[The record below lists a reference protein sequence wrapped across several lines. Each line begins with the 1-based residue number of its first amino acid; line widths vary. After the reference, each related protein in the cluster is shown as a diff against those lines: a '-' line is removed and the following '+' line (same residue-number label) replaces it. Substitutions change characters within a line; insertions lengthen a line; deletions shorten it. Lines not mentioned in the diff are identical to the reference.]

1 MFFLILKLKCLRPF
15 VSQGK
20 KLEVT
25 ETFFF
30 KNVDFEYFSS
40 MTLSFIVIVFGNSL
54 IQGCQTNKRKMLIIC
69 FRISTQ
75 KNPLWSR
82 KWLWTRDWSYW
93 VCSLKQSGRGKM
105 NKPIVNHWGI
115 CTMAFSYYDGR
126 NSSSFSLLVQ
136 LKAIVMKAFFKVI
149 KLRSKKK
156 NKINSGSSRV
166 KKVYRSSTVL
176 QFCKLLGEDF
186 RAK

>member
-54 IQGCQTNKRKMLIIC
+54 IQGCQTNKRKMLIIY

-156 NKINSGSSRV
+156 NKI
-166 KKVYRSSTVL
+166 K
-176 QFCKLLGEDF
+176 
-186 RAK
+186 

>member
-1 MFFLILKLKCLRPF
+1 MSSLTSSFIPSITPGRSKKDHVKAVVCIRIGTKKGSVLFVFFLILKLKCLRPF

-75 KNPLWSR
+75 KKS
-82 KWLWTRDWSYW
+82 
-93 VCSLKQSGRGKM
+93 SLE
-105 NKPIVNHWGI
+105 PE
-115 CTMAFSYYDGR
+115 MAL
-126 NSSSFSLLVQ
+126 NS
-136 LKAIVMKAFFKVI
+136 
-149 KLRSKKK
+149 
-156 NKINSGSSRV
+156 
-166 KKVYRSSTVL
+166 
-176 QFCKLLGEDF
+176 
-186 RAK
+186 

>member
-1 MFFLILKLKCLRPF
+1 
-15 VSQGK
+15 
-20 KLEVT
+20 
-25 ETFFF
+25 
-30 KNVDFEYFSS
+30 
-40 MTLSFIVIVFGNSL
+40 
-54 IQGCQTNKRKMLIIC
+54 
-69 FRISTQ
+69 
-75 KNPLWSR
+75 
-82 KWLWTRDWSYW
+82 
-93 VCSLKQSGRGKM
+93 M
-105 NKPIVNHWGI
+105 NKPIVYHWGI
-115 CTMAFSYYDGR
+115 CTMAFSYYDSQ